1 MNVLAWPSQS
11 PVLNPIDLKTA
22 VHKWSTSNLTEL
34 EQFCKEEWSNIA
46 TSRCAKLVE
55 TYPNR
60 LKAVIKAKGGST
72 KY

>member
-11 PVLNPIDLKTA
+11 LDLNPIENMWNDIFDIFIEA
-22 VHKWSTSNLTEL
+22 
-34 EQFCKEEWSNIA
+34 
-46 TSRCAKLVE
+46 
-55 TYPNR
+55 YPNR